1 VASVYDRQWQ
11 AGSALLRTVD
21 KEKFECWNCT
31 RGSSWGPGYGTVG
44 TYMKVHRLIAP
55 NTMVDSRRVGLLVIA
70 PTTSSKI
77 FTRDAKANN
86 CDVKHSNPSPY
97 SLQRLA
103 QPEGCKLTTTMLTL
117 FRLQNKA
124 SHIKYQYY

>member
-1 VASVYDRQWQ
+1 
-11 AGSALLRTVD
+11 
-21 KEKFECWNCT
+21 
-31 RGSSWGPGYGTVG
+31 
-44 TYMKVHRLIAP
+44 MKVQRLMAP

-77 FTRDAKANN
+77 LTRDAKANN
-86 CDVKHSNPSPY
+86 CDVKHSNPTYYPSPY

-117 FRLQNKA
+117 FRL
-124 SHIKYQYY
+124 